1 MKKLFALFLA
11 ALMLAGLLAAC
22 GAESFAENG
31 AAMDM
36 GGGTEMEAPGEGIY
50 GSVSDSSTGSTQHK
64 DQKLVKTVELRAETE
79 DLDTL
84 LKQLTDQIAALGGYT
99 EYQNIYNGGAYNSYR
114 SRSAELTIRVP
125 ADNLGS
131 FLNNVEGISNVISK
145 TESVDD
151 VTLQYVDIESRLKAL
166 QTEHDRLVELMAQA
180 ENLADLL
187 TIEQRLTDVRYE
199 LESVTS
205 SLRILENQVS
215 YATIELYID
224 EVEVY
229 TEVEEPTV
237 WERISTGFMNNLR
250 DLGDFLVDLF
260 VWIVTCSPQLLVFA
274 GVIAL
279 IVWLCKLALRNRKP
293 RKSPYTPITPPAVP
307 PQDPEENT

>member
-11 ALMLAGLLAAC
+11 ALVLAGILTAC
-22 GAESFAENG
+22 GAESYAGNG
-31 AAMDM
+31 TAMDA
-36 GGGTEMEAPGEGIY
+36 GGDVEMEAPAEGIY
-50 GSVSDSSTGSTQHK
+50 GSTADSSIGSTQHK
-64 DQKLVKTVELRAETE
+64 DQKLIKTVELRAETE
-79 DLDTL
+79 DLDAL
-84 LKQLTDQIAALGGYT
+84 LKQLMDQINALGGYT
-99 EYQNIYNGGAYNSYR
+99 EYQNVYNGGAYNSYR
-114 SRSAELTIRVP
+114 NRSAELTIRIP
-125 ADNLGS
+125 ADNLGD
-131 FLNNVEGISNVISK
+131 FLNEVEGISNVISR

-151 VTLQYVDIESRLKAL
+151 VTLQYVDTQSRLEAL

-187 TIEQRLTDVRYE
+187 TIEERLTDVRYE

-205 SLRILENQVS
+205 SLRVLENQVS

-274 GVIAL
+274 GVIVL

-293 RKSPYTPITPPAVP
+293 RKPLNNPYVP
-307 PQDPEENT
+307 PQNTEENS